1 MTLTIWVD
9 DWQMQCCGDTFR
21 PGDAVSWQ
29 LLEVDP
35 EDYAA
40 IVGTDRAAE
49 IDFREEHHDSGE
61 GQPLT
66 PLRVVAATE
75 VHCRYDSPSGD
86 TAKVLYPVP
95 GSTELVPVVEADGWA
110 KTRPH
115 VRFAGY
121 LVTAE
126 RVADE

>member
-35 EDYAA
+35 EDYAD
-40 IVGTDRAAE
+40 IVGSDRAAE
-49 IDFREEHHDSGE
+49 IDFCEEHHDSGE
-61 GQPLT
+61 EQPLT
-66 PLRVVAATE
+66 PLRVVAVTE
-75 VHCRYDSPSGD
+75 VHCRYGVPSGS
-86 TAKVLYPVP
+86 TADVLYPVP

-110 KTRPH
+110 KARPH

-126 RVADE
+126 RAADE